1 MIVMK
6 FGGTS
11 VQDAA
16 AIDRA
21 AAIVRGRLPQK
32 PVVVVSAMFKVTDTL
47 LAMGRAAGDGDR
59 DGALDL
65 SRSLRER
72 HYNTASELLGTSIF
86 TGFHSELE
94 ADCDAL
100 DELLRGISAVGEITP
115 RTSDLVVSFGERL
128 SSKIVNATLQAR
140 GMDAAHVDAR
150 DILLTDNTH
159 TRAVP
164 QFEETYERFQTQVQ
178 PLVEQ
183 GRVPVMGGFIG
194 ATREG
199 ITTTIGRGGS
209 DFSAAIAGAGLNA
222 SKIEIW
228 TDVDG
233 MMTTDPNLVR
243 EARRIKVI
251 SFEEAAELAYF
262 GAKVLHPATVL
273 PAIQR
278 NIPVYVLNSQNPICA
293 GTCVQAKAPPC
304 RNVFKA
310 IAVKK
315 KINLVDVAAARSLST
330 QGFLRSIFD
339 TFDRHNL
346 AVDAVSI
353 SGVSV
358 SLTVDSSDAIPALA
372 ADLGKLADVKYEG
385 KKALVCLVGE
395 NIRDTPGIIAKV
407 FGSLGNI
414 KVRMVSQG
422 ASEINLTFVVEE
434 DDMLDA
440 VQRLHKEFF
449 SDLDPAV
456 FA

>member
-21 AAIVRGRLPQK
+21 AAIVLGRLPEK
-32 PVVVVSAMFKVTDTL
+32 PVVVVSALSKVTDAL
-47 LAMGRAAGDGDR
+47 LGIGRAAGGNDR
-59 DGALDL
+59 DEALDL
-65 SRSLRER
+65 ARALRER
-72 HYNTASELLGTSIF
+72 HYNTASELLGTSVF
-86 TGFHSELE
+86 TGFHAELE
-94 ADCDAL
+94 AEFDAL
-100 DELLRGISAVGEITP
+100 DELLRGIAAVGEITP

-128 SSKIVNATLQAR
+128 SSKVVASTLQAR
-140 GMDAAHVDAR
+140 GMDAVHVDAR
-150 DILLTDNTH
+150 ELLVTDDTH

-164 QFEETYERFQTQVQ
+164 QFEETYERFRVRVA
-178 PLVEQ
+178 PLVEKGQ
-183 GRVPVMGGFIG
+183 VPVMGGFIG
-194 ATREG
+194 ATRQG
-199 ITTTIGRGGS
+199 VTTTIGRGGG
-209 DFSAAIAGAGLNA
+209 DFSAAIAGAGLAA
-222 SKIEIW
+222 SRIEIW

-273 PAIQR
+273 PAVQR
-278 NIPVYVLNSQNPICA
+278 NIPVYVRNSRNPQCE
-293 GTCVQAKAPPC
+293 GTCVQATAPAC
-304 RNVFKA
+304 RNAFKA

-315 KINLVDVAAARSLST
+315 RINLVDVAAARSLST

-339 TFDRHNL
+339 TFDKHNL

-358 SLTVDSSDAIPALA
+358 SLTVDSSEGIPALA

-395 NIRDTPGIIAKV
+395 NIRETPGIVAKV
-407 FGSLGNI
+407 FGALGNI
-414 KVRMVSQG
+414 KVRMISQG

-434 DDMLDA
+434 DDMVDA
-440 VQRLHKEFF
+440 VRRLHKEFF

>member
-16 AIDRA
+16 AISRV
-21 AAIVRGRLPQK
+21 AAIVRGRLAEK
-32 PVVVVSAMFKVTDTL
+32 PVVVVSALSKVTDAL
-47 LAMGRAAGDGDR
+47 LNVGRAAGSGDR
-59 DGALDL
+59 DGALAQA
-65 SRSLRER
+65 RNLRER
-72 HYNTASELLGTSIF
+72 HYNTASELLGTSVF
-86 TGFHSELE
+86 TGFHGELE
-94 ADCDAL
+94 AEFDAL

-115 RTSDLVVSFGERL
+115 RTGDLVVSFGERL
-128 SSKIVNATLQAR
+128 SSQIVAATFQAR
-140 GMDAAHVDAR
+140 GMDAVHMDAR
-150 DILLTDNTH
+150 QLLVTDDAH

-164 QFEETYERFQTQVQ
+164 QFEETYERFRAQVK
-178 PLVEQ
+178 PLAENNQ
-183 GRVPVMGGFIG
+183 VPVMGGFIG
-194 ATREG
+194 ATRQG
-199 ITTTIGRGGS
+199 VTTTIGRGGG
-209 DFSAAIAGAGLNA
+209 DFSAAIAGAGISA
-222 SKIEIW
+222 DRIEIW

-233 MMTTDPNLVR
+233 MLTTDPNLVPQ
-243 EARRIKVI
+243 ARRIKVI

-273 PAIQR
+273 PAVQR
-278 NIPVYVLNSQNPICA
+278 NIPVYVRNSRNPECE
-293 GTCVQAKAPPC
+293 GTCVQASAPAC

-330 QGFLRSIFD
+330 QGFLRSIFE

-346 AVDAVSI
+346 SVDAVSI

-358 SLTVDSSDAIPALA
+358 SLTVDSSDGISALA

-395 NIRDTPGIIAKV
+395 NIRETPGIVAKV
-407 FGSLGNI
+407 FGALGDI
-414 KVRMVSQG
+414 KVRMISQG

-434 DDMLDA
+434 DDMMDA

>member
-1 MIVMK
+1 M
-6 FGGTS
+6 
-11 VQDAA
+11 QDAA

-21 AAIVRGRLPQK
+21 AAIVRGRVPEK
-32 PVVVVSAMFKVTDTL
+32 PVVVVSALSKVTDAL
-47 LAMGRAAGDGDR
+47 LAAGRVAGDGDR
-59 DGALDL
+59 DGAVDL
-65 SRSLRER
+65 ARALRER
-72 HYNTASELLGTSIF
+72 HYNTASELLGTSVF
-86 TGFHSELE
+86 SEFHGELE
-94 ADCDAL
+94 AEFDAL
-100 DELLRGISAVGEITP
+100 DELLRGIAAVGEITP

-128 SSKIVNATLQAR
+128 SSRIVASTLQAR
-140 GMDAAHVDAR
+140 GVEAIHVDAR
-150 DILLTDNTH
+150 DLLVTDDAH

-164 QFEETYERFQTQVQ
+164 QFEETYERFRTRVA
-178 PLVEQ
+178 PLAEKDQ
-183 GRVPVMGGFIG
+183 VPVMGGFIG
-194 ATREG
+194 ATRQG
-199 ITTTIGRGGS
+199 VTTTIGRGGG
-209 DFSAAIAGAGLNA
+209 DFSAAIAGAGLGA
-222 SKIEIW
+222 SRIEIW

-233 MMTTDPNLVR
+233 MMTTDPNLVPQ
-243 EARRIKVI
+243 ARRIKFI

-273 PAIQR
+273 PAVQR
-278 NIPVYVLNSQNPICA
+278 NIPVYVRNSRNPQCE
-293 GTCVQAKAPPC
+293 GTCVQAAAPPC
-304 RNVFKA
+304 RNAFKA

-315 KINLVDVAAARSLST
+315 RINLVDVAAARSLST

-358 SLTVDSSDAIPALA
+358 SLTVDSSEGIPALA

-395 NIRDTPGIIAKV
+395 NIRETPGIVAKV
-407 FGSLGNI
+407 FGALGNI
-414 KVRMVSQG
+414 KVRMISQG

-434 DDMLDA
+434 DDMIDV

-449 SDLDPAV
+449 SDLDPNV

>member
-21 AAIVRGRLPQK
+21 AAIVRVRLAEK
-32 PVVVVSAMFKVTDTL
+32 PVVVVSALSKVTDAL
-47 LAMGRAAGDGDR
+47 LATGRAAGDGHRED
-59 DGALDL
+59 ALNL
-65 SRSLRER
+65 ARSLRER
-72 HYNTASELLGTSIF
+72 HYNTASELLGTSVF
-86 TGFHSELE
+86 TGFHAELE
-94 ADCDAL
+94 AEFDAL
-100 DELLRGISAVGEITP
+100 DELLRGIAAVGEITP

-128 SSKIVNATLQAR
+128 SSRIVASTLQAR
-140 GMDAAHVDAR
+140 GMDAVHVDAR
-150 DILLTDNTH
+150 DVLVTDETH
-159 TRAVP
+159 MRAVP
-164 QFEETYERFQTQVQ
+164 QFEETYERLQRRVR
-178 PLVEQ
+178 PLVDE
-183 GRVPVMGGFIG
+183 GHVPVMGGFIG
-194 ATREG
+194 ATRKG
-199 ITTTIGRGGS
+199 VTTTIGRGGS
-209 DFSAAIAGAGLNA
+209 DFSAAIAGAGLEA
-222 SKIEIW
+222 SRIEIW

-233 MMTTDPNLVR
+233 MMTTDPNLVP

-273 PAIQR
+273 PAVQR
-278 NIPVYVLNSQNPICA
+278 NIPVYVRNSRNPRCE
-293 GTCVQAKAPPC
+293 GTCVQATAPAC

-315 KINLVDVAAARSLST
+315 RVNLVDVAAARSLST

-339 TFDRHNL
+339 TFDKHNL

-358 SLTVDSSDAIPALA
+358 SLTVDSSEGIPALA

-395 NIRDTPGIIAKV
+395 NIRETPGIVAKV
-407 FGSLGNI
+407 FGALGNI
-414 KVRMVSQG
+414 KVRMISQG

-434 DDMLDA
+434 DDMVD
-440 VQRLHKEFF
+440 VVRRLHREFF
-449 SDLDPAV
+449 SELDPAV